1 MGVVANTCRSSRV
14 PAMKSKAEA
23 LAVKTQ
29 ESLVEVYLGAI
40 EFDRAGEYYFAG
52 DKMKAIAAVKEGFK
66 KLKHAKN
73 LLINVQHKELEM
85 HPHNTKKFDTKYEE
99 IMYDEKEMEEI
110 FRVRVRGIQN
120 VIQCIDHL
128 TYVNAEEKAVE
139 ALENNDFNS
148 LYNSVSN
155 SARELITAAL
165 QHNMNVI
172 KQSKYTHETSD
183 VIKLLF
189 PKEANSVAN

>member
-1 MGVVANTCRSSRV
+1 MGVVANNCRSSKV

-23 LAVKTQ
+23 LAVRAQ

-52 DKMKAIAAVKEGFK
+52 DKVKAIAAIKEGFK
-66 KLKHAKN
+66 KLKHARN
-73 LLINVQHKELEM
+73 LLVDVQHRELEM
-85 HPHNTKKFDTKYEE
+85 HPHNTKKFETKYEE
-99 IMYDEKEMEEI
+99 IMYDEKEMKEI
-110 FRVRVRGIQN
+110 FRIRVRGIQN

-172 KQSKYTHETSD
+172 QQSKYTHETSD
-183 VIKLLF
+183 VIKTLF
-189 PKEANSVAN
+189 PEEAKSIAN

>member
-189 PKEANSVAN
+189 PEEANSVAN

>member
-1 MGVVANTCRSSRV
+1 
-14 PAMKSKAEA
+14 MKSKAEA

-52 DKMKAIAAVKEGFK
+52 DKIKAIAAVKEGFK
-66 KLKHAKN
+66 KIKHAKS
-73 LLINVQHKELEM
+73 LLAEVQQRELEM
-85 HPHNTKKFDTKYEE
+85 HSHNTKKLDTKYEE

-139 ALENNDFNS
+139 ALKNNDFNS

-155 SARELITAAL
+155 SARELVTAAL
-165 QHNMNVI
+165 QHNMTVI
-172 KQSKYTHETSD
+172 QQSKYTHETSD
-183 VIKLLF
+183 VIKMLF
-189 PKEANSVAN
+189 PEEAKSAAN